1 MTKRILALTL
11 CVVMLCVPLFG
22 CAKQANED
30 PGAYITMYL
39 SDEIYDF
46 DPAAIYYN
54 TDAVNVMSLMYDTLF
69 KLDENGKVKKSL
81 VESYEIVEDTDN
93 NEYYIEFTLK
103 EAHWSTKDQITAEH
117 VVFAWKRL
125 VDFRNDYEAASLLFD
140 VKNARAIKEGDV
152 TVDDLGVEAVE
163 DRVVKVSFE
172 KPIDYD
178 QFLLNLTCIAT
189 APLHERYLSL
199 GDDWAK
205 KGSSMPTSG
214 PFKLGKFIFA
224 DAGVKNVKDDNATD
238 ENGNIVEK
246 SSKPKKISSFYLER
260 NQCYYRDFEKDK
272 LTKSVKPYRLLVD
285 CTKTDEEILDDYKNG
300 KLFYV
305 GNIPL
310 SLRTGDNAE
319 FIQKE
324 AEVSNALSTF
334 AIQLN
339 ENALVSD
346 GANGTYLFANPT
358 VRQALS
364 LAIDREAIAKAVVFA
379 EAANAFVPNGVFD
392 TGRKDEFRTSKQAKA
407 LLSTSANVEGAKKLL
422 SDAGIKASKYSFTI
436 KVAAHDEVHVAMTEM
451 ICAAWAEL
459 GFKVKTELVYPVENN
474 DYSTLYENTPTDVCD
489 DLFVEAVQRGKFEA
503 IALDVNAFTADA
515 YSMLSNY
522 AYAFSGGIYAD
533 AVNDIYEYDTHITGY
548 DSVRYNIMME
558 AIYYIP
564 YFASLDTLGTD
575 YLVSHLY
582 NKPYEMSAN
591 ATMRKFAT
599 SYETI
604 KAALQAEKSA
614 LTEISAT
621 ADTKETYAVLET
633 VPAFLRAQL
642 DALLVASKLA
652 SKDIV
657 AAGASKEL
665 TSAAQT
671 ACESVATSAAS
682 IKDKIAE
689 LDTAIDALK
698 KAIDELTKATQE
710 YNKVNKEN
718 PSDEELQKITEAL
731 NKLNDATTAYG
742 NALTSVTT
750 SATNII
756 DSASEAY
763 TAADA
768 AIVAL
773 EAIKNGTSKQTL
785 KEAIEAVY
793 AENNITPSTKSAD
806 WSKQKATLL
815 HKAEEILMEDLPVI
829 PVVYNQN
836 AVLIHKDLSRV
847 QATYYA
853 PATFQK
859 TGLKGYKKYVY
870 YNSEAEKTESIF
882 KSFPEIKWDEI
893 EG

>member
-11 CVVMLCVPLFG
+11 CLVMLCVPLFG
-22 CAKQANED
+22 CAKQADED

-39 SDEIYDF
+39 TDEIYDF

-54 TDAVNVMSLMYDTLF
+54 TDAINVMSLMYDTLF

-81 VESYEIVEDTDN
+81 VDSYEIVEDPDN
-93 NEYYIEFTLK
+93 DEYYIEFTLK
-103 EAHWSTKDQITAEH
+103 EANWSTKDPITAEH

-125 VDFRNDYEAASLLFD
+125 VDFRNDYDAASLLFD

-163 DRVVKVSFE
+163 DRVIKVSFE

-224 DAGVKNVKDDNATD
+224 ELDESVKDDNAID
-238 ENGNIVEK
+238 EFGNAVVK
-246 SSKPKKISSFYLER
+246 SSKAQKISSFYLER
-260 NQCYYRDFEKDK
+260 NQCYYRDFERDK

-285 CTKTDEEILDDYKNG
+285 CTMTDEEILENYKNG

-319 FIQKE
+319 FIKKE
-324 AEVSNALSTF
+324 AEVTDALSTF

-339 ENALVSD
+339 ENALVDD
-346 GANGTYLFANPT
+346 GRNGTYLFANPT

-364 LAIDREAIAKAVVFA
+364 MAIDREAIKNAVVFA

-407 LLSTSANVEGAKKLL
+407 LISTSANIEGAKTLL
-422 SDAGIKASKYSFTI
+422 SEAGINPSKYSFTI

-459 GFKVKTELVYPVENN
+459 DFDVEVELVYPIENN
-474 DYSTLYENTPTDVCD
+474 DYSTLYETVPTDVCD
-489 DLFVEAVQRGKFEA
+489 DLFVEAVQLGKFEA

-533 AVNDIYEYDTHITGY
+533 ADNDIYEYDTHITGY

-564 YFASLDTLGTD
+564 YFASLDTSSTS
-575 YLVSHLY
+575 YLATHL
-582 NKPYEMSAN
+582 NTLPYEMSAN
-591 ATMRKFAT
+591 ATERKLAT
-599 SYETI
+599 SYATA
-604 KAALQAEKSA
+604 KAALNEEKEA
-614 LTEISAT
+614 LVSVYAMTDFTERNDAL
-621 ADTKETYAVLET
+621 KAVPE
-633 VPAFLRAQL
+633 FLRTQL
-642 DALLVASKLA
+642 SDLLVAGKLA

-657 AAGASKEL
+657 AACASEEL
-665 TSAAQT
+665 TTAAQT

-682 IKDKIAE
+682 VRNKIADLE
-689 LDTAIDALK
+689 
-698 KAIDELTKATQE
+698 KAIKALETATTALTKATQE
-710 YNKVNKEN
+710 YNKVNGKEN
-718 PSDEELQKITEAL
+718 ATDAEKATVAAALETATTAHTEAL
-731 NKLNDATTAYG
+731 AAVETAV
-742 NALTSVTT
+742 NT
-750 SATNII
+750 II
-756 DSASEAY
+756 DSASETYA
-763 TAADA
+763 AADA

-773 EAIKNGTSKQTL
+773 QAVKAGTSKQTL
-785 KEAIEAVY
+785 KVAIEEIY
-793 AENNITPSTKSAD
+793 AANGITPSTKESD

-836 AVLIHKDLSRV
+836 AVLVHKDLSRV

-859 TGLKGYKKYVY
+859 TRLKGYKKYVY
-870 YNSEAEKTESIF
+870 YNNETEKTESIF
-882 KSFPEIKWDEI
+882 KSFPEIKWDEL
-893 EG
+893 EN